1 MCGICGIVGLNNQ
14 LPIVEKMLDDM
25 HYRGPDDRG
34 TYQKHNIA
42 LGQVRLS
49 ILDLSS
55 AGHQP
60 MSSHDGRYIIVFNG
74 EIYNYLELKSTYF
87 ANDQFKSNS
96 DTEVLIKMYEK
107 FGEACLNY
115 LNGMFAFVIYD
126 ELTQKIFAA
135 RDRFGIKPFYY
146 YYEDNKFLFC
156 SEPAVLKT
164 ALLSNSIECQPNK
177 GIIYDYLVNDRT
189 NHSEETFFTK
199 IKKLQHGHCIS
210 LESNC
215 FKIKK
220 WYNLKEKITT
230 EVSLDPINFRN
241 LIQESVALQ
250 LRSDVPLGTCLS
262 GGLDSSSLTAIIESA
277 NKTKKLH
284 TFSAVYGK
292 GLQGDE
298 SEYID
303 LFTNY
308 SLDMHKCKITGDEF
322 FLDKEDFIKSHQE
335 PVPGASPYAQ
345 YRVMKMA
352 KEYVTVILNGQGVD
366 EVLAGYDYF
375 YAFLLKEYLLNKKL
389 NLFWK
394 EFKGYQNN
402 QHNNQVLINLGYL
415 FLPETAR
422 QYLKL
427 YSKNFINKDFFREY
441 HSNTKIVDTIFKQN
455 SLKDALYSQFEN
467 VFEHFLIWG
476 DHSAMHF
483 SMESRFPFLDHR
495 FVEKALSTPNYQ
507 KINNGVRK
515 ILLRQ
520 SMQGLVP
527 DKILNRYDKV
537 GYDTPENEWMRS
549 NIWKTEINDILNS
562 AWLKHNEYLDYKKMS
577 EMYFLHLS
585 RKKNYGSTLWKMINL
600 YYWDKQFHE

>member
-1 MCGICGIVGLNNQ
+1 MCGICGIIGLSEQ
-14 LPIVEKMLDDM
+14 RHIVENMLNEM

-34 TYQKHNIA
+34 IYQKHNIT

-60 MSSHDGRYIIVFNG
+60 MYSHDGRYVIVFNG
-74 EIYNYLELKSTYF
+74 EIYNYLELKATYF
-87 ANDQFKSNS
+87 SNEEFISNS
-96 DTEVLIKMYEK
+96 DTEVLIKMYER
-107 FGEACLNY
+107 FGKSCLEY

-126 ELTQKIFAA
+126 ELTHKIFAA

-146 YYEDNKFLFC
+146 YYENKVFLFC
-156 SEPAVLKT
+156 SEPAVLKK
-164 ALLSNSIECQPNK
+164 ALLANNIECQPNNS
-177 GIIYDYLVNDRT
+177 IIYDYLVNDRT
-189 NHSEETFFTK
+189 NHSEATFFTK
-199 IKKLQHGHCIS
+199 IKKLQHSHFIS
-210 LESNC
+210 IESND
-215 FKIKK
+215 FKISR
-220 WYNLKEKITT
+220 WYNLRDRISNEESQTPEHFK
-230 EVSLDPINFRN
+230 N
-241 LIQESVALQ
+241 LIQEAVSLQ

-298 SEYID
+298 SDYID
-303 LFTNY
+303 LFADF

-322 FLDKEDFIKSHQE
+322 FYDKEDFIKSHQE

-375 YAFLLKEYLLNKKL
+375 YAFLLKEYLLNKQL
-389 NLFWK
+389 NLFWQ

-402 QHNNQVLINLGYL
+402 QHNNRVLINLAYL

-427 YSKNFINKDFFREY
+427 YSKNFINKDFFRKY

-455 SLKDALYSQFEN
+455 SLKNTLYSQFEN

-495 FVEKALSTPNYQ
+495 FVEKALSTPNNQ
-507 KINNGVRK
+507 KINKGVRK
-515 ILLRQ
+515 VLLRE

-527 DKILNRYDKV
+527 DTILTRYDKI
-537 GYDTPENEWMRS
+537 GYDTPEDEWMRS
-549 NIWKTEINDILNS
+549 NLWKTEINDILNS
-562 AWLKHNEYLDYKKMS
+562 TWLKHNEYLDYKKMS
-577 EMYFLHLS
+577 EMYLAHLS
-585 RKKNYGSTLWKMINL
+585 KKNNYGSTIWKMINL
-600 YYWDKQFHE
+600 YYWKKQFNQ